1 MTKAV
6 IIDDTEIRAS
16 VTYYTGA
23 EHRRQA
29 SKVMGGIL
37 DQCGISFDD
46 IAYIVATGYGRMNV
60 PFADRQITELTC
72 HTRGIFQQFPNVHLG
87 IDIGGQD
94 AKALKIR
101 NGKLVDFVMNDK
113 CAAGTGR
120 FLEVVAGALGLKIE
134 DLGTIAAKATA
145 KVEISSVC
153 TVFAEQ
159 EVIANLSRGEP
170 LENIIAG
177 IHDSVASRAA
187 RMARKLKVEP
197 DVVFT
202 GGVAKNGG
210 VVRALEEQ
218 LGCKVKV
225 PQEPLLTGALGAALL
240 ARDLVVQAAER
251 NETLK
256 RGPRRLEDATFFTE
270 EERK

>member
-1 MTKAV
+1 MTKAIV
-6 IIDDTEIRAS
+6 IEDTEIRS
-16 VTYYTGA
+16 SLTYFTGA

-29 SKVMGGIL
+29 AKVMEELL
-37 DQCGISFDD
+37 DRCKIKIDD
-46 IAYIVATGYGRMNV
+46 ISYIVATGYGRMNV

-72 HTRGIFQQFPNVHLG
+72 HARGLGFQFPNVKLG

-101 NGKLVDFVMNDK
+101 NGRLVEFVMNDK

-120 FLEVVAGALGLKIE
+120 FLEVIASAMGLKVS
-134 DLGTIAAKATA
+134 DLGDIAARATG
-145 KVEISSVC
+145 KVAISSIC

-159 EVIANLSRGEP
+159 EVITNLSQGIP

-187 RMARKLKVEP
+187 RMARRLKVEP

-202 GGVAKNGG
+202 GGVAQNRG
-210 VVRALEEQ
+210 VVKALAEQ
-218 LGCKVKV
+218 LGCPILV
-225 PQEPLLTGALGAALL
+225 PREPLLSGALGAALL
-240 ARDLVVQAAER
+240 ARDIVSQMTTKQEV
-251 NETLK
+251 LK
-256 RGPRRLEDATFFTE
+256 KSPRHLGDATFFSQE
-270 EERK
+270 S